1 MSLQDD
7 SRRKD
12 SAMPMPGAGDI
23 AQGMH
28 ADGISGE
35 IADGRKGNHAGHA
48 AGTLPGGD
56 MARYFA
62 REGVDPLTSAFD
74 GKIAVHPGAGGEMLN
89 GGKALAAL
97 ERLLDAPRE
106 GRSVAY
112 VHVPFYSFYF
122 M

>member
-48 AGTLPGGD
+48 AGERREASRGD

-62 REGVDPLTSAFD
+62 KEASTSD
-74 GKIAVHPGAGGEMLN
+74 I
-89 GGKALAAL
+89 
-97 ERLLDAPRE
+97 RL
-106 GRSVAY
+106 
-112 VHVPFYSFYF
+112 
-122 M
+122 

>member
-35 IADGRKGNHAGHA
+35 IADGKTVATVLKVK
-48 AGTLPGGD
+48 TLL
-56 MARYFA
+56 AR
-62 REGVDPLTSAFD
+62 
-74 GKIAVHPGAGGEMLN
+74 
-89 GGKALAAL
+89 
-97 ERLLDAPRE
+97 
-106 GRSVAY
+106 
-112 VHVPFYSFYF
+112 
-122 M
+122 

>member
-48 AGTLPGGD
+48 
-56 MARYFA
+56 
-62 REGVDPLTSAFD
+62 
-74 GKIAVHPGAGGEMLN
+74 
-89 GGKALAAL
+89 GKASTL
-97 ERLLDAPRE
+97 
-106 GRSVAY
+106 
-112 VHVPFYSFYF
+112 
-122 M
+122 

>member
-35 IADGRKGNHAGHA
+35 IADGRKGNHAGHV
-48 AGTLPGGD
+48 AGDAGKRPGGD

-62 REGVDPLTSAFD
+62 REGVDPLTSASRRRRRNAERRQ
-74 GKIAVHPGAGGEMLN
+74 GPRRAGTS
-89 GGKALAAL
+89 A
-97 ERLLDAPRE
+97 
-106 GRSVAY
+106 
-112 VHVPFYSFYF
+112 
-122 M
+122 